1 MSACRLV
8 LVLISFVLLQTI
20 CEAGLLPAKRT
31 INITNDVYI
40 HSGLDLTVHCKSGD
54 DDLGEHVLPFK
65 GWYSFRFRPWTNSL
79 FHCIFAW
86 QNQIKSDSNPTAA
99 AREGFK
105 REIEGFERSRE
116 RERERER
123 ERDREIGIQEIE
135 RERERLEIRCSDL
148 VEMKI
153 FVFGDGG
160 RTANRTK
167 PCPRLN
173 NMAKVHKASLDA
185 LKTCG

>member
-65 GWYSFRFRPWTNSL
+65 ASRSPKGNHEWWPSS
-79 FHCIFAW
+79 A
-86 QNQIKSDSNPTAA
+86 SNGRLQT
-99 AREGFK
+99 G
-105 REIEGFERSRE
+105 
-116 RERERER
+116 
-123 ERDREIGIQEIE
+123 DR
-135 RERERLEIRCSDL
+135 R
-148 VEMKI
+148 
-153 FVFGDGG
+153 
-160 RTANRTK
+160 K
-167 PCPRLN
+167 PVIILLN
-173 NMAKVHKASLDA
+173 
-185 LKTCG
+185 